1 MPAYKHSNGY
11 TYTPYEVAEQ
21 ADTAGMSL
29 DNFIKQKGFVEV
41 DSIVDP
47 TLETFNYKEAQ
58 LGLKD
63 RLKNIFFD
71 NEITFKNYIPQA
83 KSQYVDLMDKVWKT
97 MPSDGPVN
105 EILKDILGDEFDP
118 ATTADKFVYVMEN
131 LFEGNLWDEDEGV
144 KAKKRRKFQLGM
156 EKIINK
162 KVEVDYSDKF
172 ISDQFK
178 IIDKRNK
185 TRNADENAQFYGGNF
200 EDKVVATAQA
210 VNGVLT
216 TIVPAILSGGRTIAP
231 QIMLPMYSDYNIAKA
246 KYKYGENNPDAFSL
260 LAKNDEIDMAT
271 PAVLGYV
278 AYKLEKMGLDGIQ
291 NHIFKSAFKPNM
303 FVNLLKVGSENGL
316 QEALQGLVNKVNTE
330 KATGSSNVDALKNVM
345 EDTLTSDDFLED
357 FTMGFVGGTSMSATG
372 SAATRL
378 LQKALKSDP
387 TSRKIVNDYI
397 DKISYLTEEAI
408 STKDPDYK
416 KKLEQKREDL
426 KLEFKDFVKS
436 KNKLADYL
444 TEEQKTEILDIL
456 SNSDTYKKEVEKIRS
471 KFNKRNI
478 TEQEFKY
485 LYNELNEN
493 QNLRDTRLN
502 EIKKDA
508 NRIQIEKDLT
518 TVRKAIKK
526 ITGLNIYEISD
537 SAGFLKE
544 INKRRK
550 AQGKREYTLE
560 EVSDVDGTIIGKD
573 ILINMD
579 VAAEAGAITVG
590 SHELLHAV
598 LRSVING
605 EDGKITDEGR
615 NLVKQ
620 FREELS
626 DSELD
631 TIEER
636 LEDKYGLKRD
646 ADGNIDESN
655 FDKYAEEYFNAY
667 VDAAINNDFSDSQV
681 MKLSKY
687 FYGIFKKEA
696 KFSGTFKN
704 GKDMKSFLK
713 QYASDVRSGEVGDVF
728 VKLAQKGVDIDTES
742 ASRSKA
748 VDNVNETENEL
759 KEKLKKEGK
768 EYTKQEFQK
777 SSAFNSIFSSINLN
791 GGAINNYIKSLGM
804 SLEKTKKVIEQ
815 TRDRLLNYDPQAER
829 KTGSKKEITIGEAI
843 MSNVGFAKLD
853 ANKELF
859 KESEEKKKTKS
870 IDELGEDIED
880 VKTTPTSRPKGQKAR
895 ILRSLADINIDNK
908 EVISSIA
915 RAEINALIE
924 QNPKNLEEKISKI
937 IDKEITKAVKAQM
950 GKISNVKGEVIIS
963 EEYKAFIALNYENIV
978 KSLDV
983 TTIKNNYKTLFE
995 LTEIGKEDRKTR
1007 KSDKPS
1013 LKKDSNYRKGI
1024 FKIETNKAK
1033 FTKFFTEGGY
1043 TTLLARQKGLANLIA
1058 KGIVENVVS
1067 NEIIEKSNNN
1077 DVVIDAKLKN
1087 YVKKLNRQK
1096 DELQGN
1102 YEDIVKF
1109 SKTKARKAVNDGMF
1123 LADLIAKNKGVQGV
1137 YQEGVYPPRLINNP
1151 RKISVEM
1158 QEFVF
1163 NEIYADGNLTQLT
1176 PQELKGISTAK
1187 ILQKAGRIYA
1197 NTNNGAIYEQ
1207 FIIDVAQQIPGIHVL
1222 STTMAEGGIPDLH
1235 VRMHGKDF
1243 FVEVKMANAQ
1253 YSSITVSDY
1262 DISKG
1267 KWTIKKQYDF
1277 NPQINALVKK
1287 ASKGVKAAQKFV
1299 NDSKIPD
1306 PVTGKPFVW
1315 KKFGDPIPK
1324 QVVQMLKD
1332 EGLYTSMSTFDVF
1345 EIDNIGEMYRGK
1357 KYPVHYIHIQGKG
1370 LFHMGENPL
1379 KLPVPQLTGG
1389 ATIKLRPVPNTQY
1402 RKVTQADVDAS
1413 LAESIYT
1420 DGTNVKKK
1428 GQKKTKRDIETGYTT
1443 LTYRAIPI
1451 IDAKSVPKSDFSI
1464 GNNLEFNELMQ
1475 TKEVKFLEQQEQ
1487 ARNRQTL
1494 GKAVSKARSEKH
1506 SKTSKGITVLDFD
1519 DTLATSKSLIR
1530 YTKPDGSKGTLTPEE
1545 YASTYQDLQDLG
1557 YEFDFSEFNKV
1568 VDGKI
1573 APLFQKALKLQSKF
1587 GPENMF
1593 VLTARPA
1600 ESAPA
1605 IFAFIKANGLNI
1617 PLKNIT
1623 GLANSTS
1630 EAKALWIAGKVGEGF
1645 NDFYFADD
1653 ALQNVQAVKNML
1665 DQFDVKSKVQQAKVK
1680 FSKTMNKDFNDILED
1695 VVGIESEKRFARTK
1709 ARKRGANK
1717 GKFRF
1722 FIPPSHEDFVGLLY
1736 NFMGKGREGDAH
1748 RDFLEQAL
1756 VRPLNRANKELDAA
1770 RQSIA
1775 NDYKNLNKAFPDVK
1789 NKLAKKTPDGD
1800 FTYQDAIRVYLW
1812 NKNGYEIPGLSPID
1826 KANLVELVEQ
1836 DTELRNYAD
1845 YIEQI
1850 SKQDNYV
1857 SPTDG
1862 WESGDIRMDLDDA
1875 TGRVGRA
1882 QFFEEFQEN
1891 ADIIFS
1897 EENLNK
1903 IEAGY
1908 GSGVREALEDILYR
1922 IKTGRNRPSGQNAL
1936 VNRLM
1941 NYINGAVGSVMFFNI
1956 RSSLLQQMSIVNYI
1970 NFADNNIFMAA
1981 KAFAN
1986 QKQYWADWSFIFN
1999 SDMLKQRRG
2008 GIQTD
2013 VNGAELAETISKSKY
2028 PIRTLIRKLL
2038 QLGFLPTQIGDNI
2051 AIATGG
2057 AMYYRNRINTYLK
2070 QGLSQ
2075 KEAEAKAF
2083 TDFQDITQSTQQS
2096 ARPDMVSQ
2104 QQASPIGKLI
2114 LAFQNVTSQFN
2125 RLGKKAFQDIK
2136 NRRITPPNTNQFQSD
2151 ISNMSR
2157 IGYYFAVQNLIF
2169 YSLQTALFAALFD
2182 DDEDEKSEKF
2192 FTKKKERL
2200 LQGTLDSVLRG
2211 SGMIG
2216 AVISTLKNMAI
2227 KFSEQRG
2234 KSYNPDESSVIL
2246 EMFNLSPPLGIKA
2259 RKIVNAEKTLN
2270 YNKKVMKEMETF
2282 DIDNPVWSAVTS
2294 YIEGI
2299 TNAPLNR
2306 MYNKTMNVRQAL
2318 DNQNSAIQRAL
2329 MMLGWSQYNL
2339 GIENT
2344 KIEDVKKE
2352 IKKQKKK
2359 SKSKSTKT
2367 NTKSRKVKR

>member
-21 ADTAGMSL
+21 ADSAGMSV
-29 DNFIKQKGFVEV
+29 DDFIKEKGFVEV
-41 DSIVDP
+41 DTIVDP
-47 TLETFNYKEAQ
+47 TLDDFNYKKESKHIHRRVWDQ
-58 LGLKD
+58 FKWE
-63 RLKNIFFD
+63 RN
-71 NEITFKNYIPQA
+71 NEVTFKNYINQA
-83 KSQYVDLMDKVWKT
+83 QSYFVDFMDKVWKT
-97 MPSDGPVN
+97 APDYNPVSV
-105 EILKDILGDEFDP
+105 ILKEIRGDEFDP
-118 ATTADKFVYVMEN
+118 ITAADKFVYTMEN
-131 LFEGNLWDEDEGV
+131 LFEGNLWDKDPGE
-144 KAKKRRKFQLGM
+144 KAKKRRKFELGM
-156 EKIINK
+156 QKIINK
-162 KVEVDYSDKF
+162 TVETDYSEKF
-172 ISDQFK
+172 LADQMK
-178 IIDKRNK
+178 IIDDRNK
-185 TRNADENAQFYGGNF
+185 TRILDENAQFYGGSF
-200 EDKVVATAQA
+200 EDKVVAGAQA
-210 VNGVLT
+210 INGVLT

-231 QIMLPMYSDYNIAKA
+231 QIMLPMYSDYNIEKA
-246 KYKYGENNPDAFSL
+246 KYKYGENNPDAFRL
-260 LAKNDEIDMAT
+260 LSENGEVDIAT
-271 PAVLGYV
+271 PTILGYV

-291 NHIFKSAFKPNM
+291 KHIFKSTFKPNM
-303 FVNLLKVGSENGL
+303 FVNLLRVGSENGL
-316 QEALQGLVNKVNTE
+316 QEALQGLVNKVNIE
-330 KATGSSNVDALKNVM
+330 KAQGQSNTNAVKSVM
-345 EDTLTSDDFLED
+345 EDVITSDDFLED
-357 FTMGFVGGTSMSATG
+357 FTMGFVGGTSMGATG
-372 SAATRL
+372 SATRTL

-397 DKISYLTEEAI
+397 DKISYLTEESV
-408 STKDPDYK
+408 STKDLEYK
-416 KKLEQKREDL
+416 KKIEKKREEL
-426 KLEFKDFVKS
+426 KEEFKDFVKS

-444 TEEQKTEILDIL
+444 TEEQSAEILDIL
-456 SNSDTYKKEVEKIRS
+456 SSSDNYKREVEALRK
-471 KFNKRNI
+471 KFNKGNL

-526 ITGLNIYEISD
+526 ITGLNIYEVSD
-537 SAGFLKE
+537 TAGFLKE
-544 INKRRK
+544 LNKRRK
-550 AQGKREYTLE
+550 AQGKREYTLD

-579 VAAEAGAITVG
+579 VAADAGAITVG

-615 NLVKQ
+615 KLVKQ

-626 DSELD
+626 DSELSV
-631 TIEER
+631 IEER

-646 ADGNIDESN
+646 AEGKIDESN

-667 VDAAINNDFSDSQV
+667 VDAAVNNDFTDSQV

-696 KFSGTFKN
+696 KFNGTFKN
-704 GKDMKSFLK
+704 GKDMKAFLK

-728 VKLAQKGVDIDTES
+728 VKLAQKGVDIDTEA

-748 VDNVNETENEL
+748 VESVNETENKL

-768 EYTKQEFQK
+768 EYTKTEFQK
-777 SSAFNSIFSSINLN
+777 SSAFNSIFSSINLD

-804 SLEKTKKVIEQ
+804 SLEKTKKVIEEA
-815 TRDRLLNYDPQAER
+815 RDRLLNYNPQAKR
-829 KTGSKKEITIGEAI
+829 KTSSKEDITIGEAI
-843 MSNVGFAKLD
+843 MSNIGFAKLD
-853 ANKELF
+853 ANKQLF
-859 KESEEKKKTKS
+859 EEGEKKKRTKS
-870 IDELGEDIED
+870 IDKLDEDIED
-880 VKTTPTSRPKGQKAR
+880 VKTTPTKRPRGQKAR

-908 EVISSIA
+908 KVISLEA
-915 RAEINALIE
+915 REKINALIQE
-924 QNPKNLEEKISKI
+924 NPKNLEEKISKI

-950 GKISNVKGEVIIS
+950 GKISNVKGEVVVS

-978 KSLDV
+978 RSLDV

-1033 FTKFFTEGGY
+1033 FTKYFTEGGY

-1067 NEIIEKSNNN
+1067 NEIIENSNNN
-1077 DVVIDAKLKN
+1077 DVIIDAKLKN

-1102 YEDIVKF
+1102 YKDIVKF
-1109 SKTKARKAVNDGMF
+1109 SKTRARKAVNDGMF

-1176 PQELKGISTAK
+1176 AQELKGISTAK

-1207 FIIDVAQQIPGIHVL
+1207 FIIDVAKQIPGIHVL

-1277 NPQINALVKK
+1277 NPQIDALVKK

-1315 KKFGDPIPK
+1315 KKFGDPIPT
-1324 QVVQMLKD
+1324 QAIQMLKD
-1332 EGLYTSMSTFDVF
+1332 AGLYEGMMAVDAFN
-1345 EIDNIGEMYRGK
+1345 IDNIGEMYRAK
-1357 KYPVHYIHIQGKG
+1357 EYPVYYIHIQGKG

-1379 KLPVPQLTGG
+1379 NLPVPKLTGK
-1389 ATIKLRPVPNTQY
+1389 ATITLRRVPNTKYKQ
-1402 RKVTQADVDAS
+1402 VD
-1413 LAESIYT
+1413 
-1420 DGTNVKKK
+1420 GV
-1428 GQKKTKRDIETGYTT
+1428 KTKTGYTT

-1451 IDAKSVPKSDFSI
+1451 IDAKSVPKSKFSI

-1475 TKEVKFLEQQEQ
+1475 TKEVKILEQQEQ

-1530 YTKPDGSKGTLTPEE
+1530 YTKPDGTKGTLTPEE
-1545 YASTYQDLQDLG
+1545 YASTYQDLLGLG

-1568 VDGKI
+1568 VDGKV

-1605 IFAFIKANGLNI
+1605 IFAFLQANGLNI

-1653 ALQNVQAVKNML
+1653 ALQNVQAVDNML
-1665 DQFDVKSKVQQAKVK
+1665 EQFDVKRKVQQAKVK
-1680 FSKTMNKDFNDILED
+1680 FSKTMGNDFNDILEE
-1695 VVGIESEKRFARTK
+1695 VTGIESEKRFARTK
-1709 ARKRGANK
+1709 ARKRGASK
-1717 GKFRF
+1717 GKFRL

-1736 NFMGKGREGDAH
+1736 NFMGKGRDGDRH
-1748 RDFLEQAL
+1748 RDFFEQAL
-1756 VRPLNRANKELDAA
+1756 IRPLNRANKELDTA

-1775 NDYKNLNKAFPDVK
+1775 NDYKNLNKAFPNVK
-1789 NKLAKKTPDGD
+1789 NRFNEKTPDGD
-1800 FTYQDAIRVYLW
+1800 FTIQDAIRVYLW
-1812 NKNGYEIPGLSPID
+1812 SKNGHEVPGLSPID
-1826 KANLVELVEQ
+1826 QANLVELIEQ
-1836 DTELRNYAD
+1836 DAELRSYAD

-1850 SKQDNYV
+1850 SRQDSYV
-1857 SPTDG
+1857 PPTDG

-1908 GSGVREALEDILYR
+1908 GKGVREALEDMLYR

-1956 RSSLLQQMSIVNYI
+1956 RSAVLQQMSLVNYI
-1970 NFADNNIFMAA
+1970 NFADNNIFAAA

-1986 QKQYWADWSFIFN
+1986 QPQYWADWAFIFN

-2070 QGLSQ
+2070 QGFSKQ
-2075 KEAEAKAF
+2075 EAEAKAF
-2083 TDFQDITQSTQQS
+2083 TDFQNITQSTQQS

-2104 QQASPIGKLI
+2104 QQASPIGRLI

-2136 NRRITPPNTNQFQSD
+2136 NRRITPPNTSQMQSD
-2151 ISNMSR
+2151 ISNASR
-2157 IGYYFAVQNLIF
+2157 IAYYFAIQNVTF
-2169 YSLQTALFAALFD
+2169 YALQTALFAALFD
-2182 DDEDEKSEKF
+2182 DDEKDEKF
-2192 FTKKKERL
+2192 FTKKRERL
-2200 LQGTLDSVLRG
+2200 INGSIDSILRG
-2211 SGMIG
+2211 SGFLG
-2216 AVISTLKNMAI
+2216 AAISTLKNMGI
-2227 KFSEQRG
+2227 KFAEQRG
-2234 KSYNPDESSVIL
+2234 KTWNNDESAVIL

-2270 YNKKVMKEMETF
+2270 YNKKVIKEMETF
-2282 DIDNPVWSAVTS
+2282 DIDNPLWSAVTS
-2294 YIEGI
+2294 VVEGT
-2299 TNAPLNR
+2299 TNVPVNR
-2306 MYNKTMNVRQAL
+2306 LYNKVQNARQSL
-2318 DNQNSAIQRAL
+2318 DNQNSAFQRVL
-2329 MMLGWSQYNL
+2329 MFLGWSQYNL

-2344 KIEDVKKE
+2344 KIENVKKE
-2352 IKKQKKK
+2352 IKQKNKTK
-2359 SKSKSTKT
+2359 SKSKS
-2367 NTKSRKVKR
+2367 KSRKVKR